1 MIDLNALRKRIVDGG
16 ECTTQELREAIEQ
29 MRTNRIEASKQS
41 AKKREEKI
49 GASDAELDSAFAH
62 IKPL

>member
-1 MIDLNALRKRIVDGG
+1 MIDLNDLRKRIVEGG
-16 ECTTQELREAIEQ
+16 ECTTQELRDAIEQ
-29 MRTNRIEASKQS
+29 MRTVRVEASIKT

-62 IKPL
+62 IKTL